1 MWQNWRWLVMMPIEI
16 ATVKSR
22 VKIWAHIMDNLV
34 NTHINDPSTD
44 TSSNNNNNKYEQQHN
59 PALETARR
67 AHKKNV
73 MDLPSTIHSRKY
85 KIANPKHI
93 YAIWLTFACNFFVFR
108 FFVCFSRFF
117 SCKMTH
123 ARKKSNVKKLGSFFC
138 VCWFWQVCCALRG
151 TTTSFFFL
159 VGDDGSSTSLTSIYY
174 HSRLYPYR

>member
-1 MWQNWRWLVMMPIEI
+1 
-16 ATVKSR
+16 
-22 VKIWAHIMDNLV
+22 MDNLV

-123 ARKKSNVKKLGSFFC
+123 ARKKSNVKKLG
-138 VCWFWQVCCALRG
+138 
-151 TTTSFFFL
+151 FFF
-159 VGDDGSSTSLTSIYY
+159 VYVDFGKYVVPY
-174 HSRLYPYR
+174 EVRRLPFSFLLAMMVRRHL